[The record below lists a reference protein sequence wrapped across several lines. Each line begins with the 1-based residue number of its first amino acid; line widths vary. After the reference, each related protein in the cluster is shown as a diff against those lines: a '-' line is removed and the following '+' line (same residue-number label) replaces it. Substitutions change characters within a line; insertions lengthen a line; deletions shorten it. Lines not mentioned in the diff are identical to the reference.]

1 MRLAISTVASV
12 ECESTTTTSSQN
24 ASEAMQSPM
33 RSASLNVIMQAEIGH
48 APDAGVLEV
57 GEEGLMADY
66 LLFATERYALP
77 ILQPLALALQAA
89 GHGVHAWF
97 VDGAAGATLPAPV
110 RVVGLREAV
119 ALRPRAVFSAANWV
133 PTFVDGTK
141 VQLFHGFN
149 VEKRSDERGH
159 FRVRGLF
166 DLYCTQGPAT
176 TAPFQA
182 LASRERHFA
191 VVETGWPK
199 LDPLFR
205 DDDGSAAA
213 LRAPAGARPVVMF
226 ASTFTERLSAA
237 PHLFD
242 AIAAEVARGDRY
254 WLLTLHPKC
263 PPELFA
269 RYRSLTG
276 ANAAFIETEQLVAAQ
291 RAADVLLADT
301 TSVVSEFV
309 VQRKPVVTFRNRAP
323 KPHMLDFAEP
333 SSLPDMLARAFA
345 PDAPLLAALAAYADA
360 IHPWRDGRSS
370 ERVIAATDAL
380 LAGQLGALRRK
391 PLSSLWRSLQI
402 RRELGYW
409 GR

>member
-1 MRLAISTVASV
+1 M
-12 ECESTTTTSSQN
+12 
-24 ASEAMQSPM
+24 
-33 RSASLNVIMQAEIGH
+33 
-48 APDAGVLEV
+48 
-57 GEEGLMADY
+57 MADY

-77 ILQPLALALQAA
+77 ILQPLARALQAV

-110 RVVGLREAV
+110 RSVGLREAV
-119 ALRPRAVFSAANWV
+119 ALKPRAVFSAANWV
-133 PTFVDGTK
+133 PTFVTGAK

-182 LASRERHFA
+182 LAARERHFA

-205 DDDGSAAA
+205 DDDGSAEA

-242 AIAAEVARGDRY
+242 AIAAEVARGERY

-263 PPELFA
+263 APELFA
-269 RYRSLTG
+269 RYRALAG

-291 RAADVLLADT
+291 RAADVLVADT

-333 SSLPDMLARAFA
+333 TQLPAMLAHAFA
-345 PDAPLLAALAAYADA
+345 PDASLRSALAAYADA
-360 IHPWRDGRSS
+360 IHPYRDGRSS
-370 ERVIAATDAL
+370 ERVIAATEAL
-380 LAGQLGALRRK
+380 SRGELGELARKPPGALWRR
-391 PLSSLWRSLQI
+391 LQI
-402 RRELGYW
+402 RHELGYW

>member
-1 MRLAISTVASV
+1 
-12 ECESTTTTSSQN
+12 
-24 ASEAMQSPM
+24 
-33 RSASLNVIMQAEIGH
+33 
-48 APDAGVLEV
+48 
-57 GEEGLMADY
+57 MADY
-66 LLFATERYALP
+66 LLYATERYALP
-77 ILQPLALALQAA
+77 ILQPLADALAAS
-89 GHGVHAWF
+89 GHGVHALL
-97 VDGAAGATLPAPV
+97 VGGAAGAALPAPV
-110 RVVGLREAV
+110 RAVDVAQAV
-119 ALRPRAVFSAANWV
+119 ALRPRAVFSAANDV
-133 PTFVDGTK
+133 PPFIAGAK

-149 VEKRSDERGH
+149 VEKRGDARGH

-176 TAPFQA
+176 TAPFRE
-182 LASRERHFA
+182 LAQHHGHFA

-199 LDPLFR
+199 LDPLFGE
-205 DDDGSAAA
+205 DAAATRA
-213 LRAPAGARPVVMF
+213 LRAPAHGRPIVMF

-263 PPELFA
+263 STSLFE
-269 RYRSLTG
+269 RYRALAG
-276 ANAAFIETEQLVAAQ
+276 PNAAFFETEQLVSAQ

-323 KPHMLDFAEP
+323 KPHMLDFDDA
-333 SSLPDMLARAFA
+333 SALPALLARAFA
-345 PDAPLLAALAAYADA
+345 PDAALQSAIAAYADH
-360 IHPWRDGRSS
+360 IHPQRDGRSS

-380 LAGQLGALRRK
+380 LAGQFGPLRRRPLGAFVRG
-391 PLSSLWRSLQI
+391 LQI

-409 GR
+409 GRGA

>member
-1 MRLAISTVASV
+1 M
-12 ECESTTTTSSQN
+12 
-24 ASEAMQSPM
+24 
-33 RSASLNVIMQAEIGH
+33 
-48 APDAGVLEV
+48 
-57 GEEGLMADY
+57 MADY

-77 ILQPLALALQAA
+77 ILQPLAQALDAA
-89 GHGVHAWF
+89 GHAVHAWF
-97 VDGAAGATLPAPV
+97 VDGASGARLPAPV
-110 RVVGLREAV
+110 RTVGLREAV
-119 ALRPRAVFSAANWV
+119 ALKPRAVFSAANWV
-133 PTFVDGTK
+133 PTFVSGAK

-176 TAPFQA
+176 TAPFRELAAQA
-182 LASRERHFA
+182 GHFA

-205 DDDGSAAA
+205 DDAGAAA
-213 LRAPAGARPVVMF
+213 AMRAPAGSRPVVMF

-242 AIAAEVARGDRY
+242 GIAAEVARGDRY

-263 PPELFA
+263 APELFE
-269 RYRSLTG
+269 RYRALAG
-276 ANAAFIETEQLVAAQ
+276 PNATFFETEQLVTAQ
-291 RAADVLLADT
+291 RAADVLVADT

-323 KPHMLDFAEP
+323 KPHMLDFDDAAR
-333 SSLPDMLARAFA
+333 LPDMLARAFA
-345 PDAPLLAALAAYADA
+345 PDDALKAALADYADA
-360 IHPWRDGRSS
+360 IHPYRDGRSS

-380 LAGQLGALRRK
+380 LGGELGRLKAK
-391 PLSSLWRSLQI
+391 PLAARLRALQI
-402 RRELGYW
+402 RQRMGYW
-409 GR
+409 GLG